1 MSVTIA
7 DNIIQA
13 SKLTPQEFCQEIALH
28 FFQTDRLSLNNASQL
43 AEMPPKAFRALLK
56 QHNIP
61 LYAYDVED
69 FDLDLQNLTA
79 LGRFQTSSH

>member
-7 DNIIQA
+7 DEILQA

-28 FFQTDRLSLNNASQL
+28 FFQTSRLSLNDASQL
-43 AEMPPKAFRALLK
+43 AELTPKAFHAFLK

-61 LYAYDVED
+61 LYSYDVED
-69 FDLDLQNLTA
+69 FDLDRQNLRE
-79 LGRFQTSSH
+79 LGRL

>member
-7 DNIIQA
+7 DEILQA

-28 FFQTDRLSLNNASQL
+28 FFQTSRLSLHDASQL
-43 AEMPPKAFRALLK
+43 AELTPQAFRGLLK

-61 LYAYDVED
+61 LYSYDVED
-69 FDLDLQNLTA
+69 FDLDLQNLKE
-79 LGRFQTSSH
+79 LGRL

>member
-7 DNIIQA
+7 DEILQA

-28 FFQTDRLSLNNASQL
+28 FFQTSRLSLHDASQL
-43 AEMPPKAFRALLK
+43 AELPPQAFRALLK

-61 LYAYDVED
+61 LYDYDVDD
-69 FDLDLQNLTA
+69 FDLDRQNLKA
-79 LGRFQTSSH
+79 LGRL